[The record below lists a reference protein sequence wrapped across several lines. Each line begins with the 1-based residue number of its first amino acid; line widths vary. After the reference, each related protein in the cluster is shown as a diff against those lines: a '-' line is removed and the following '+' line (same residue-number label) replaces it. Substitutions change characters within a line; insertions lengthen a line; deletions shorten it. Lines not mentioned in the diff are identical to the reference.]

1 MATGGTDAKVEGL
14 GEGTMQW
21 LVPFRL
27 VDGSGTEMFSVS
39 ATGAV
44 VAASTVTASG
54 TQDAN
59 GNLTITNTAPNMN
72 LVDST
77 GSAKGLKVSV
87 DANKAQLMETA
98 GIAGSLLTLDLANNR
113 VGVATAA
120 PTVPFDVTGAAAIS
134 GATTVGGAL
143 TASAALSVGTTL
155 ALAGI
160 ETGLTAHAGGTQGAA
175 LALSATSSVHNV
187 TVVGT
192 DADSIVLPAAT
203 GSGKVHFIKNSDAA
217 QSLQLYGLAS
227 DTIDAVAAATGVA
240 IAAGKTRIV
249 VDAAAAVWLSIL
261 GA

>member
-1 MATGGTDAKVEGL
+1 MATGGTDASVGGL
-14 GEGTMQW
+14 GEGGMQW
-21 LVPFRL
+21 LAPFEL
-27 VDGSGTEMFSVS
+27 KNGAGDVMFSVS
-39 ATGAV
+39 SAGAV
-44 VAASTVTASG
+44 VAASTITASG

-59 GNLTITNTAPNMN
+59 GNLTITNTAPYVS

-98 GIAGSLLTLDLANNR
+98 GVAGSLLTLDLANNR

-134 GATTVGGAL
+134 GALTVGGAL
-143 TASAALSVGTTL
+143 TGSAALSAGTTF

-175 LALSATSSVHNV
+175 LALSATCAVHNV

-203 GSGKVHFIKNSDAA
+203 GSGKMHFIKNSDAA
-217 QSLQLYGLAS
+217 QSMQLYGLAS
-227 DTIDAVAAATGVA
+227 DTVDGVAAATGVA

-249 VDAAAAVWLSIL
+249 VDAASAVWLSIL

>member
-21 LVPFRL
+21 VVPFRL
-27 VDGSGTEMFSVS
+27 VNGAGTEMFSVS

-44 VAASTVTASG
+44 AAASTITASG

-59 GNLTITNTAPNMN
+59 GNLTITNTAPYAS

-77 GSAKGLKVSV
+77 AAAKGLMISV

-98 GIAGSLLTLDLANNR
+98 GAAGSLLTLDLANNR

-120 PTVPFDVTGAAAIS
+120 PTVPLDVTGAAAVS
-134 GATTVGGAL
+134 GAVAVGGAL
-143 TASAALSVGTTL
+143 TAAAAVSVGTSF

-175 LALSATSSVHNV
+175 LPLSATKAVHNV

-192 DADSIVLPAAT
+192 DADSVVLPAAT
-203 GSGKVHFIKNSDAA
+203 GSGVVHFIKNSDAA
-217 QSLQLYGLAS
+217 QSLQLFGLAA
-227 DTIDAVAAATGVA
+227 DTIDGVAAATGVA
-240 IAAGKTRIV
+240 VAAGKTRILI
-249 VDAAAAVWLSIL
+249 DAVAGNWLSIL